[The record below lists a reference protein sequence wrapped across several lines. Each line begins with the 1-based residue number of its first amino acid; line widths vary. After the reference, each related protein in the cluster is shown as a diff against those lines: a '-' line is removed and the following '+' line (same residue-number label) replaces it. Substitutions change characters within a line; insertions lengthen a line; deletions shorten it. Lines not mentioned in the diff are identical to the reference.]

1 MPTPPSYCYW
11 LRNDLRLHDNRTW
24 EALCAH
30 RAAHAPDAPVYA
42 CVTGPLGWDEVSPW
56 GWPRLSEARKN
67 FWKSSGAGFAK
78 QWTSGSLGELVE
90 CWGKAPYEWTNVPAQ
105 VPGTHLFASR
115 GHGFDESA
123 AEEKTEKWAQ
133 QNGLEVHWVENHDVW
148 DPSHWDFRLQD
159 LPQTFTGFRK
169 KLEKGSPLVLP
180 TFAQPIAYAA
190 EPALLP
196 ERHPKTSFPFAGDE
210 VSARAHVRRFIWE
223 TDGLARYKE
232 TRNGLLGVPYSG
244 KISPWLATG
253 ALSVRWVW
261 AEVLRFESERGRTD
275 GSEWFLLE
283 LLWRSYFLW
292 AARADGPKLFGPQP
306 AHFQSEKSSAFM
318 KWSRGETPDSFV
330 NAGMHELTATGYL
343 SNRLRQNVASFFI
356 HNLRLPWAVGASFM
370 EHHLLDYEAASNW
383 GNWAYIAGVG
393 RNPGNRQPFNT
404 VRQAEFYDS
413 EGTYR
418 RTWN

>member
-1 MPTPPSYCYW
+1 MPTPPAYCYW
-11 LRNDLRLHDNRTW
+11 IRNDLRLHNNRTW

-30 RAAHAPDAPVYA
+30 RAAHAPDAPVFA
-42 CVTGPLGWDEVSPW
+42 VLSGPSGWNDASPW
-56 GWPRLSEARKN
+56 GWPRFSEARKN
-67 FWKSSGAGFAK
+67 FWKSSAAGFARDWNNAK
-78 QWTSGSLGELVE
+78 PGELWE
-90 CWGKAPYEWTNVPAQ
+90 CWGKAPYEWADLPDLPQ
-105 VPGTHLFASR
+105 CSCLFASR

-123 AEEKTEKWAQ
+123 AEAQTKQWSQ

-148 DPSHWDFRLQD
+148 DPSDWNFRLKD
-159 LPQTFTGFRK
+159 LPPTFTGFRK
-169 KLEKGSPLVLP
+169 KLEKGTPLVLP
-180 TFAQPIAYAA
+180 AFAQPLAFAA
-190 EPALLP
+190 APALLP
-196 ERHPKTSFPFAGDE
+196 EHHPHTSFPFAGDE
-210 VSARAHVRRFIWE
+210 ASALAHVRRFIWE
-223 TDGLARYKE
+223 SDGLARYKE

-253 ALSVRWVW
+253 TLSVRWVW
-261 AEVLRFESERGRTD
+261 SEVLRFESERGRTD

-306 AHFQSEKSSAFM
+306 THFQPEKSSAFL
-318 KWSRGETPDSFV
+318 KWSRGETPDPFV
-330 NAGMHELTATGYL
+330 NAGMHELVATGYL

-356 HNLRLPWAVGASFM
+356 HNLGLPWAVGTSFM
-370 EHHLLDYEAASNW
+370 EHHLLDYETASNW

-404 VRQAEFYDS
+404 VRQADFYDPD
-413 EGTYR
+413 GTYR

>member
-1 MPTPPSYCYW
+1 MPTPPAYCYW
-11 LRNDLRLHDNRTW
+11 IRNDLRLHDNRTW

-30 RAAHAPDAPVYA
+30 RAAHAPDAPVFA
-42 CVTGPLGWDEVSPW
+42 VLSGPSGWDEASPW
-56 GWPRLSEARKN
+56 GWPRFSEARKK
-67 FWKSSGAGFAK
+67 FWKSSAAGFARAWNNA
-78 QWTSGSLGELVE
+78 QLGELVE
-90 CWGKAPYEWTNVPAQ
+90 CWGKTPYEWTGVPELPQ
-105 VPGTHLFASR
+105 GSCLFASR
-115 GHGFDESA
+115 GHGFNESA
-123 AEEKTEKWAQ
+123 AEAQTEKWAQ
-133 QNGLEVHWVENHDVW
+133 QKGLEVNWVENHDVW
-148 DPSHWDFRLQD
+148 DPSDWNFRLQD
-159 LPQTFTGFRK
+159 LPPTFTGFRK
-169 KLEKGSPLVLP
+169 KLEKGTPLILP
-180 TFAQPIAYAA
+180 PLAQPLAHAA
-190 EPALLP
+190 APTLLP
-196 ERHPKTSFPFAGDE
+196 DHHPHTSFPFAGDE
-210 VSARAHVRRFIWE
+210 ASALAHVRHFIWE
-223 TDGLARYKE
+223 SDGLARYKE

-261 AEVLRFESERGRTD
+261 AEVVRFERERGRTD

-306 AHFQSEKSSAFM
+306 THFQPEKSSAFQ

-330 NAGMHELTATGYL
+330 NAGMHELVATGYL

-356 HNLRLPWAVGASFM
+356 HNLGLHWAVGASFM
-370 EHHLLDYEAASNW
+370 EHHLLDYETASNW

-404 VRQAEFYDS
+404 VRQADFYDPD
-413 EGTYR
+413 GTYR

>member
-1 MPTPPSYCYW
+1 MPTPPAYCYW
-11 LRNDLRLHDNRTW
+11 IRNDLRLHDNRTW

-30 RAAHAPDAPVYA
+30 RAAHAPDAPVFA
-42 CVTGPLGWDEVSPW
+42 VLSGPSGWDEASPW
-56 GWPRLSEARKN
+56 GWPRFSEARKN
-67 FWKSSGAGFAK
+67 FWKSSAAGFARAWNNA
-78 QWTSGSLGELVE
+78 QLGELLE
-90 CWGKAPYEWTNVPAQ
+90 CWGKAPYEWADLPDLPQ
-105 VPGTHLFASR
+105 GSYLFASR

-123 AEEKTEKWAQ
+123 AEAQTEQWAQ

-148 DPSHWDFRLQD
+148 DPSVWNFRLKD
-159 LPQTFTGFRK
+159 LPPTFTGFRK
-169 KLEKGSPLVLP
+169 KLEKGTPLVLP
-180 TFAQPIAYAA
+180 AFAQPLAYAEA
-190 EPALLP
+190 PALLP
-196 ERHPKTSFPFAGDE
+196 EHHPHTSFPFAGDE
-210 VSARAHVRRFIWE
+210 ASALAHVRRFIWE

-261 AEVLRFESERGRTD
+261 SEVLRFESERGRTD

-292 AARADGPKLFGPQP
+292 AARADGPQLFGPQP
-306 AHFQSEKSSAFM
+306 AHFQPEKSSAFL

-330 NAGMHELTATGYL
+330 NAGMHELVATGYL

-356 HNLRLPWAVGASFM
+356 HNLGLPWAVGASFM
-370 EHHLLDYEAASNW
+370 EHHLLDYETASNW

-404 VRQAEFYDS
+404 VRQADFYDPD
-413 EGTYR
+413 GTYR

>member
-1 MPTPPSYCYW
+1 MPTPTAYCYW
-11 LRNDLRLHDNRTW
+11 IRNDLRLHDNRTW

-30 RAAHAPDAPVYA
+30 RAAHAPDAPVFA
-42 CVTGPLGWDEVSPW
+42 VLSGPSGWNDASPW
-56 GWPRLSEARKN
+56 GWPRFSEARKN
-67 FWKSSGAGFAK
+67 FWKSSAAGFARAWNNAK
-78 QWTSGSLGELVE
+78 PGELLE
-90 CWGKAPYEWTNVPAQ
+90 CWVRAPYEWTGVLELPH
-105 VPGTHLFASR
+105 GSCLFASR

-123 AEEKTEKWAQ
+123 AEAQTEQWAQ

-148 DPSHWDFRLQD
+148 DPSVWNFRLKD
-159 LPQTFTGFRK
+159 LPPTFTGFRK
-169 KLEKGSPLVLP
+169 KLEKGTPLVLP
-180 TFAQPIAYAA
+180 AFAQPLAYAA
-190 EPALLP
+190 APALLP
-196 ERHPKTSFPFAGDE
+196 EHHPHTSFPFAGDE
-210 VSARAHVRRFIWE
+210 ASALAHVRRFIWE
-223 TDGLARYKE
+223 SDGLARYKE

-261 AEVLRFESERGRTD
+261 SEVLRFERERGRTD

-292 AARADGPKLFGPQP
+292 AARADGPQLFGPQP
-306 AHFQSEKSSAFM
+306 AHFQPEISSAFL

-330 NAGMHELTATGYL
+330 NAGMHELVATGYL

-356 HNLRLPWAVGASFM
+356 HNLGLPWAVGASFM
-370 EHHLLDYEAASNW
+370 EHHLLDYETASNW

-404 VRQAEFYDS
+404 VRQADFYDPD
-413 EGTYR
+413 GTYR

>member
-1 MPTPPSYCYW
+1 MPTPPAYCYW
-11 LRNDLRLHDNRTW
+11 IRNDLRLHDNRTW

-30 RAAHAPDAPVYA
+30 RAAHAPDAPVFA
-42 CVTGPLGWDEVSPW
+42 VLSGPSGWDEASPW
-56 GWPRLSEARKN
+56 GWPRFSEARKN
-67 FWKSSGAGFAK
+67 FWKSSAAGFARAWNNA
-78 QWTSGSLGELVE
+78 QLGELLE
-90 CWGKAPYEWTNVPAQ
+90 CWGKAPYEWTGAPELPQ
-105 VPGTHLFASR
+105 GSCLFASR

-123 AEEKTEKWAQ
+123 AEAQTEQWAQ
-133 QNGLEVHWVENHDVW
+133 LKGLEVHWAENHDVW
-148 DPSHWDFRLQD
+148 DPSDWNFRLKD
-159 LPQTFTGFRK
+159 LPPTFTGFRK
-169 KLEKGSPLVLP
+169 KLEKGTPLVLP
-180 TFAQPIAYAA
+180 AFAQPLAYAA
-190 EPALLP
+190 APALLP
-196 ERHPKTSFPFAGDE
+196 EHHHHTSFPFAGDE
-210 VSARAHVRRFIWE
+210 ASALAHVRQFIWE
-223 TDGLARYKE
+223 SDGLARYKE

-253 ALSVRWVW
+253 GLSVRWVW
-261 AEVLRFESERGRTD
+261 AEVVRFERERGRTD

-306 AHFQSEKSSAFM
+306 THFQPEKSSAFL

-330 NAGMHELTATGYL
+330 NAGMHELVATGYL

-356 HNLRLPWAVGASFM
+356 HNLGLPWAVGASFM
-370 EHHLLDYEAASNW
+370 EHHLLDYETASNW

-404 VRQAEFYDS
+404 VRQADFYDPD
-413 EGTYR
+413 GTYR

>member
-1 MPTPPSYCYW
+1 VLELP
-11 LRNDLRLHDNRTW
+11 
-24 EALCAH
+24 
-30 RAAHAPDAPVYA
+30 
-42 CVTGPLGWDEVSPW
+42 
-56 GWPRLSEARKN
+56 
-67 FWKSSGAGFAK
+67 
-78 QWTSGSLGELVE
+78 QGS
-90 CWGKAPYEWTNVPAQ
+90 C
-105 VPGTHLFASR
+105 LFASR

-123 AEEKTEKWAQ
+123 AEAQTEQWAQ

-148 DPSHWDFRLQD
+148 DPSDWNFRLKD
-159 LPQTFTGFRK
+159 LPPTFTGFRK
-169 KLEKGSPLVLP
+169 KLEKGTPLVLP
-180 TFAQPIAYAA
+180 AFAQPLAYAA
-190 EPALLP
+190 APALLP
-196 ERHPKTSFPFAGDE
+196 EHHPHTSFPFAGDE
-210 VSARAHVRRFIWE
+210 ASALAHVRQFIWE
-223 TDGLARYKE
+223 SDGLARYKE

-261 AEVLRFESERGRTD
+261 SEVLRFESERGRTD

-306 AHFQSEKSSAFM
+306 THFQPEKSSAFL

-330 NAGMHELTATGYL
+330 NAGMHELVATGYL

-356 HNLRLPWAVGASFM
+356 HNLGLPWAVGASFM
-370 EHHLLDYEAASNW
+370 EHHLLDYETASNW

-404 VRQAEFYDS
+404 VRQADFYDPD
-413 EGTYR
+413 GTYR